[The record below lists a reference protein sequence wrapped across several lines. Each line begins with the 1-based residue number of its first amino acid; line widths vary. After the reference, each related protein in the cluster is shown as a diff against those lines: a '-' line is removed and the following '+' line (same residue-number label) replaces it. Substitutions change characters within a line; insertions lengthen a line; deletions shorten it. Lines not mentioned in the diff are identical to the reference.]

1 MGWKQIKAK
10 VDAITAR
17 FSRSRR
23 ADSTAFKD
31 LLNLVELLTNKLEE
45 ANLRIEFLEGELE
58 GKKRGK
64 SSSNTGRRESSKHGK
79 NSRSKPS
86 DHSSEKHRKG
96 MEADDS
102 AKGTARKPGP
112 GRNSKADLEIH
123 NIQLCTID
131 PSLLPA
137 DARYKGT
144 RTTVIRDMRIVQW
157 NTQFE
162 LEVYYSASEGKSY
175 VAPLP
180 EGYDKGEFGPGL
192 KGAIVTM
199 KYDAGTSETG
209 IERFLNGYGV
219 PISAGSISNILLKM
233 GENFGDERTEI
244 VGAGFRSTVYGQSDD
259 TSAKVKGKSWHTHVL
274 CNEYY
279 TAYFTREGKDRMTLI
294 DVFLGRDA
302 ANRSYRYSELTDE
315 FLCLLGVS
323 KRQAGRLDAAAKKGK
338 DYDQKGMDAL
348 LGELFIEDGKNGS
361 AKKTIGGLIAE
372 AMALTY
378 YHEQEDVIIP
388 EVLISDDAPQYQL
401 LALDHMLCWIHDG
414 RHYEKLSPLVGR
426 HRLELEKFQKKYWS
440 YYKEL
445 AKYRVAPGK
454 KAARRLEK
462 KFGRLFRTKT
472 GYQELDERIAKT
484 LAKKERLLVV
494 LRRPE
499 VPLHN
504 NASELGARRAARRRD
519 ISLHSRSLKGV
530 ESMDTL
536 TTIVETCRK
545 LKVGAGNYIRNSLE
559 GLLSDGEKLPALIR
573 KASAA
578 NA

>member
-1 MGWKQIKAK
+1 
-10 VDAITAR
+10 
-17 FSRSRR
+17 
-23 ADSTAFKD
+23 
-31 LLNLVELLTNKLEE
+31 
-45 ANLRIEFLEGELE
+45 
-58 GKKRGK
+58 
-64 SSSNTGRRESSKHGK
+64 
-79 NSRSKPS
+79 
-86 DHSSEKHRKG
+86 
-96 MEADDS
+96 
-102 AKGTARKPGP
+102 
-112 GRNSKADLEIH
+112 
-123 NIQLCTID
+123 
-131 PSLLPA
+131 
-137 DARYKGT
+137 
-144 RTTVIRDMRIVQW
+144 
-157 NTQFE
+157 
-162 LEVYYSASEGKSY
+162 
-175 VAPLP
+175 
-180 EGYDKGEFGPGL
+180 
-192 KGAIVTM
+192 
-199 KYDAGTSETG
+199 
-209 IERFLNGYGV
+209 
-219 PISAGSISNILLKM
+219 
-233 GENFGDERTEI
+233 
-244 VGAGFRSTVYGQSDD
+244 
-259 TSAKVKGKSWHTHVL
+259 VL

-348 LGELFIEDGKNGS
+348 LGELFIEEGKDGS
-361 AKKTIGGLIAE
+361 PKKTIGGLIAE

-545 LKVGAGNYIRNSLE
+545 LKVEAGNYIRNSLE